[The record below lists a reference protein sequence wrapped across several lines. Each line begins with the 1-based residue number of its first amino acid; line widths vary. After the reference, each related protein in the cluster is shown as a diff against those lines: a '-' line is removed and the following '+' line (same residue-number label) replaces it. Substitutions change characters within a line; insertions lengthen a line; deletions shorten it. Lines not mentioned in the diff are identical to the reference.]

1 MKNVNKIGITAIL
14 VVLCIAVA
22 AQASDWKLLGL
33 KKVKESLDRD
43 VILVGADEGTF
54 TKIKLTVRK
63 SGIHMRDMKVH
74 FSNGSVF
81 DVQIRRMIPMGGET
95 RVIDLPGGAR
105 NIKKVVFWYDSTK
118 IGKRKA
124 TVRLWGRS

>member
-14 VVLCIAVA
+14 VILCIAVA